1 MPWSP
6 PVLRPVLSACV
17 LALGACSTAHYTVND
32 PLPAGPA
39 QPGYAI
45 RHLDAGDNS
54 DSLLV
59 LVTFSGGGYRAAALA
74 YAVMEA
80 LRDTPIVWEG
90 RPRRLLDEVDFISA
104 VSGGSL
110 AAAYFA
116 LHREA
121 FFERFESAVLG
132 LDLQSVL
139 TSRILSPTG
148 LWRQTSRR
156 YGRSD
161 LLQEAL
167 DTHVFGGARFADL
180 PRRRPM
186 VFVNATDI
194 RHGERFEF
202 SQDQFD
208 HLCSDLGSLPL
219 SRAVAASMAVPLVLS
234 PVTLWNHRAGCAAHP
249 PALPLQ
255 SHASTSRFVHLV
267 DGGLADNTGVRT
279 PLEIIAARGGL
290 VASAVAAGLRGVR
303 KRVFVIVNAQV
314 QARHLDDESADTP
327 GLLRQLH
334 SVVDVPIDRHA
345 ETSVRM
351 LADTTR
357 QWERELRAQSDADLR
372 GVMARDTSFHVVEV
386 RLMNAPAGPGRD
398 RLLQIATA
406 LRSGQGDLAALRRFV
421 RQTLQADPQW
431 QRLLHELQEPA
442 PGGAAATG
450 VAPD

>member
-1 MPWSP
+1 M
-6 PVLRPVLSACV
+6 
-17 LALGACSTAHYTVND
+17 
-32 PLPAGPA
+32 
-39 QPGYAI
+39 
-45 RHLDAGDNS
+45 
-54 DSLLV
+54 
-59 LVTFSGGGYRAAALA
+59 
-74 YAVMEA
+74 
-80 LRDTPIVWEG
+80 
-90 RPRRLLDEVDFISA
+90 
-104 VSGGSL
+104 
-110 AAAYFA
+110 
-116 LHREA
+116 
-121 FFERFESAVLG
+121 
-132 LDLQSVL
+132 
-139 TSRILSPTG
+139 
-148 LWRQTSRR
+148 
-156 YGRSD
+156 
-161 LLQEAL
+161 
-167 DTHVFGGARFADL
+167 
-180 PRRRPM
+180 
-186 VFVNATDI
+186 
-194 RHGERFEF
+194 
-202 SQDQFD
+202 
-208 HLCSDLGSLPL
+208 
-219 SRAVAASMAVPLVLS
+219 
-234 PVTLWNHRAGCAAHP
+234 
-249 PALPLQ
+249 
-255 SHASTSRFVHLV
+255 HLV

-442 PGGAAATG
+442 PGGAATG